1 MIVELKKQELE
12 EKENQEKIQNEEEN
26 NKNIITSALEKIGVL
41 EKQID
46 DEKEE
51 NKSLNQ
57 RIEDLVVGIEKANK
71 IIKKE
76 FSWKRIFI
84 RGLLQG
90 LGIVIGSTI
99 LAGILYSVSTK
110 FIDKEFIK
118 ENTLKYILEQEENN
132 KK

>member
-110 FIDKEFIK
+110 FIDKKFIK
-118 ENTLKYILEQEENN
+118 ENTLKYILDKEEAN
-132 KK
+132 K